1 MLAIA
6 CPPPPCGD
14 CKTWN
19 TETEVCDSDCNTSQ
33 CCDNDSCVDDCPTG
47 SCCDDTCCGATQ
59 CCDDGSCVTTCPGE
73 CKTCSIFGVCEDDDS
88 ECSSVDCE
96 DCNNGTCEDRCPAL
110 GEHCW
115 LAMCVQCR
123 DILDC
128 DLCEDCVNYQCKHPC
143 DECYIP
149 KYCGSACACVEC
161 EYGEEDTTTCSTAN
175 STTECDCSHNIFNP
189 CSSARES
196 VVYSGNSLKSCTGP
210 DCDPV
215 DVLCYTTYQGCKVS
229 ESINPLEWCTGAGL
243 GGRIVCEVM
252 LGVPGPG
259 CWTCVNSFEGGV
271 PTNESQG
278 DCPTEAWP

>member
-1 MLAIA
+1 M
-6 CPPPPCGD
+6 
-14 CKTWN
+14 
-19 TETEVCDSDCNTSQ
+19 
-33 CCDNDSCVDDCPTG
+33 
-47 SCCDDTCCGATQ
+47 
-59 CCDDGSCVTTCPGE
+59 
-73 CKTCSIFGVCEDDDS
+73 
-88 ECSSVDCE
+88 
-96 DCNNGTCEDRCPAL
+96 
-110 GEHCW
+110 
-115 LAMCVQCR
+115 
-123 DILDC
+123 
-128 DLCEDCVNYQCKHPC
+128 
-143 DECYIP
+143 
-149 KYCGSACACVEC
+149 EC

-210 DCDPV
+210 NCDPV